1 MYSSKNAHTFT
12 LDKATYFA
20 ITKIWNLSISSVN
33 MFYCFDFRYAN
44 VGPAAAQAL
53 REELLREGR
62 LSYVHNGDSPIPPY
76 MPLQQP
82 VSRKSTS
89 LEKRIKKK
97 KEKEGCKQQ

>member
-1 MYSSKNAHTFT
+1 VASAV
-12 LDKATYFA
+12 
-20 ITKIWNLSISSVN
+20 KIHLSGIELI
-33 MFYCFDFRYAN
+33 FIPRYAN

-53 REELLREGR
+53 REELLRESR
-62 LSYVHNGDSPIPPY
+62 LSYVHHGDSPIPPY

-82 VSRKSTS
+82 VTRKSTS